1 MQLKIFSKVQE
12 IHELLNCLIPGPN
25 VGFCIITTAH
35 RMNLLHIL
43 CEEVLL
49 LQLGLTL
56 EDKIVYSK
64 LCKLWSRVNMSKKI
78 VHTQSAY
85 TFQVEI
91 FFQLTHNWELRPVL
105 GNLDPYSGTLK
116 LARTQLPEYRRQ
128 KSHLIFGFLSVKNS
142 NL

>member
-56 EDKIVYSK
+56 EEEDKIVYAK

-85 TFQVEI
+85 TFQVKI
-91 FFQLTHNWELRPVL
+91 YFNYPVL
-105 GNLDPYSGTLK
+105 GNLDPYSVTLK
-116 LARTQLPEYRRQ
+116 LTCTRLCTQVSDYRRQ
-128 KSHLIFGFLSVKNS
+128 NTHLIFGFLKEKNS
-142 NL
+142 SL